1 MDDVKTNKEKAVL
14 LLMKA
19 LAVLAIFILAAILS
33 GAVGEEPGPHLEVSS
48 VSGKLES
55 GRPSVL
61 SVVISNSASPP
72 AEAEEFGVGGKDAL
86 GVTAELSSS
95 DDRIRVLTDRQLLGA
110 IAPGTNRSAVF
121 TILAEGKDV
130 GICALQL
137 HLSYSRLSK
146 TEVSGDPDAP
156 DVSFHYENS
165 TIDFPVQADLVLGP
179 KAELKEVSGVARPG
193 KESELEMRFVNE
205 GDEPVADLKVD
216 VRPLSPFEMVE
227 TSMEEVRLDPGGSAN
242 LKLKVLADG
251 NASEGWYA
259 LPYRISF
266 IGGSFEGGSGEELS
280 ALVRVQKE
288 TYPGW
293 LLGLA
298 AAVLLVIGGLVAVR
312 YLKKGK
318 RRRNLRG

>member
-1 MDDVKTNKEKAVL
+1 
-14 LLMKA
+14 MKA
-19 LAVLAIFILAAILS
+19 LAVLALFILAAILS

-48 VSGKLES
+48 ISGKMDS

-61 SVVISNSASPP
+61 SIVISNSAP
-72 AEAEEFGVGGKDAL
+72 ASIKAEEFKVGEEDAL
-86 GVTAELSSS
+86 CVIAELFSS
-95 DDRIRVLTDRQLLGA
+95 DDRIRVLTDRQVLGA
-110 IAPGTNRSAVF
+110 LPPGTNRSAEF
-121 TILAEGKDV
+121 TVLAEGKDV

-137 HLSYSRLSK
+137 HLSYSQLTQ

-165 TIDFPVQADLVLGP
+165 TLDLPVQADLVLGP
-179 KAELKEVSGVARPG
+179 KAELNEVSGVAHPG
-193 KESELEMRFVNE
+193 EMSELQMRFVNE
-205 GDEPVADLKVD
+205 GDELVTDLQVD
-216 VRPLSPFEMVE
+216 VRPQQPFEMVE
-227 TSMEEVRLDPGGSAN
+227 TSMEGARLDPGGSAN
-242 LKLKVLADG
+242 LELKVLADA

-266 IGGSFEGGSGEELS
+266 TGGSLKGAGEEELS

-293 LLGLA
+293 LLSLA
-298 AAVLLVIGGLVAVR
+298 AAVLLVIGGLSAVR
-312 YLKKGK
+312 HLKRGK